1 MHRGIISVTLSPSID
16 VTLWLD
22 GLRTDEANR
31 VLDETR
37 GVGGKGINVSRVVQS
52 FGLDNL
58 CLAVAGRD
66 NYSEFCHYLEED
78 GLRYELL
85 QVDGVVRENLTLRFG
100 EETLKVN
107 RKGLSLSTMFIG
119 ALMALIQS
127 RMHPGDIVVFGGSLP
142 ENITV
147 QDYAELILAVKKAGA
162 LVAVDTDLFSLEHYR
177 RISPWLIKPN
187 IHELRHIVAMPGE
200 TAADAVEAA
209 KRLVE
214 AGVKNALVSLGGD
227 GLVCVDAQGGIVR
240 AQVPQVEVKSTVGA
254 GDSALAGFIVGYV
267 RGAER
272 EECCRLAAACGTAS
286 AMKDGSAVADK
297 ETAHAL
303 LDQIRVERIKA

>member
-142 ENITV
+142 DSGGQKGRGARGGGHRPV
-147 QDYAELILAVKKAGA
+147 FPGA
-162 LVAVDTDLFSLEHYR
+162 LPPHFSLADKAQYPR
-177 RISPWLIKPN
+177 
-187 IHELRHIVAMPGE
+187 
-200 TAADAVEAA
+200 TAAYCSH
-209 KRLVE
+209 
-214 AGVKNALVSLGGD
+214 AG
-227 GLVCVDAQGGIVR
+227 R
-240 AQVPQVEVKSTVGA
+240 
-254 GDSALAGFIVGYV
+254 DSG
-267 RGAER
+267 
-272 EECCRLAAACGTAS
+272 
-286 AMKDGSAVADK
+286 
-297 ETAHAL
+297 
-303 LDQIRVERIKA
+303 

>member
-31 VLDETR
+31 VTDEMR

-66 NYSEFCHYLEED
+66 NYSEFCGYLEEE

-85 QVDGVVRENLTLRFG
+85 QVEGVVRENLTLRYD
-100 EETLKVN
+100 EETVKIN
-107 RKGLSLSTMFIG
+107 RKGLALSTMLIG

-127 RMHPGDIVVFGGSLP
+127 RVHPGDIVVFGGSLP

-147 QDYAELILAVKKAGA
+147 QDYVELILAVKKTGA
-162 LVAVDTDLFSLEHYR
+162 LVAVDTDIFTLEHYR

-187 IHELRHIVAMPGE
+187 IHELRHIVEVDG
-200 TAADAVEAA
+200 TTITDVVAAAR
-209 KRLVE
+209 RLGE
-214 AGVKNALVSLGGD
+214 AGVENVLVSLGGN
-227 GLVCVDAQGGIVR
+227 GLVCVSAGEKVVR
-240 AQVPQVEVKSTVGA
+240 AVVPKVEVKSTVGA
-254 GDSALAGFIVGYV
+254 GDSALAGFIVGFV
-267 RGAER
+267 RGYSR

-286 AMKDGSAVADK
+286 TMKDGTAVADK
-297 ETAHAL
+297 ATASAL
-303 LDQIRVERIKA
+303 LEEIQLEIMNG